1 MNKQIRTTIYNFSE
15 ILVLTGTIL
24 YLTQWIYAPYVFAFG
39 SAGICLSYLT
49 APYQVLD
56 FRRRRLHRFN
66 IFAGILM
73 LASSAFMFKHR
84 TEWILCLSIA
94 ALLQVYT
101 AFVTPK
107 EK

>member
-1 MNKQIRTTIYNFSE
+1 MSPQFRTTLYKFSG
-15 ILVLTGTIL
+15 ILVLISTAL
-24 YLTQWIYAPYVFAFG
+24 YLTHWIYAPYLYALG
-39 SAGICLSYLT
+39 TAGIAVAYLT
-49 APYQVLD
+49 MPYRTLD

-66 IFAGILM
+66 VFAGILM
-73 LASSAFMFKHR
+73 IASSALMFKHR

-94 ALLQVYT
+94 AMLQVYT

>member
-1 MNKQIRTTIYNFSE
+1 MNKQIRTTIFNFSGL
-15 ILVLTGTIL
+15 LVLSGTIL
-24 YLTQWIYAPYVFAFG
+24 YLTKWIYAPYLFAFG
-39 SAGICLSYLT
+39 AAGIAFTYLT
-49 APYQVLD
+49 SPYQILD

-66 IFAGILM
+66 IIAGILM
-73 LASSAFMFKHR
+73 LVASAFMFKNR

-94 ALLQVYT
+94 AFLQAYT